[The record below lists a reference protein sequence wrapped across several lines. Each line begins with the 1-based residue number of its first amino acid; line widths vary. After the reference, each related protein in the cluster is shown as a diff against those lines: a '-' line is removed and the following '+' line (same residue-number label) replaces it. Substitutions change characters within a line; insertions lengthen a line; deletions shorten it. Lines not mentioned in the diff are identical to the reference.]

1 MLARQSTEL
10 LRLRS
15 GAAAMAAAHASLR
28 RLLFRTMPQ
37 AQPGQQ
43 GITRDTV
50 VQLAAALS
58 TQHDAVLRA
67 CGTSA
72 TLKPPPATAAA
83 AQPLVTLALAA
94 PDSDSD
100 SDPQA
105 ITTPSQP
112 EAPQPEATLV
122 PKPSG
127 SSGAAPKQKRPSVP
141 TSPSTKAQPRIAAQT
156 RTTVTASGLP
166 VSAKKAAVSAG
177 SGAAGT
183 TSTGTGTRVKGVG
196 HQSAPGYQIIAA
208 ITRSELGGQA
218 GGHPGY
224 GGAAGKATVEGGAG
238 MQEHSTA

>member
-37 AQPGQQ
+37 AKPGQQ

-50 VQLAAALS
+50 MQLAAALS

-67 CGTSA
+67 CGSSTS
-72 TLKPPPATAAA
+72 LKPPATVAA
-83 AQPLVTLALAA
+83 AQPLLVTLALAA
-94 PDSDSD
+94 PYSDSD

-105 ITTPSQP
+105 ITTPAL
-112 EAPQPEATLV
+112 APQPEATLV

-141 TSPSTKAQPRIAAQT
+141 TSPSTKTPPRIAAQT
-156 RTTVTASGLP
+156 RTGLP
-166 VSAKKAAVSAG
+166 VPAKKAAASAG

-183 TSTGTGTRVKGVG
+183 TTTSTGTRVKGLG

-208 ITRSELGGQA
+208 ITRSGLGGSA
-218 GGHPGY
+218 D
-224 GGAAGKATVEGGAG
+224 GGAASKATVEGGAG
-238 MQEHSTA
+238 MQEQSTA